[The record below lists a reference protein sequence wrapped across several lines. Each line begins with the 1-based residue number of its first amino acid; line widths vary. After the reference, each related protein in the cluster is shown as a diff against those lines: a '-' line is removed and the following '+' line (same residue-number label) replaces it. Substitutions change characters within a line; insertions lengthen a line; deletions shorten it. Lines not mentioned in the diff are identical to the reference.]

1 MFSQWDQPQFP
12 RIGSIEKKLQPIHS
26 STWPCPFCQ
35 LQAEEAGCLV
45 VGLQGMP
52 HKAQMVQ
59 ESWIIINAVY
69 KCDCC
74 FICIYIYTLLYVM
87 FISYPWL
94 YITRVYI
101 YIHTCSHVFNFL
113 SYAQNKQGDAV
124 RTMWDSPDANSINHP
139 RFFHQT
145 WIEMVGKKMVKR
157 SDASQM
163 VGYFLTMLVQYQ
175 HHGYVWPSPT

>member
-1 MFSQWDQPQFP
+1 MYVLSMGSTPVSQNWFDW
-12 RIGSIEKKLQPIHS
+12 KKLQPIHS

-69 KCDCC
+69 KCDSC
-74 FICIYIYTLLYVM
+74 FIWIYIYTLLYVR

-101 YIHTCSHVFNFL
+101 YTYMFSCIQFSVIRPEQARGCS
-113 SYAQNKQGDAV
+113 QD
-124 RTMWDSPDANSINHP
+124 D
-139 RFFHQT
+139 
-145 WIEMVGKKMVKR
+145 VGFTRCQLHK
-157 SDASQM
+157 
-163 VGYFLTMLVQYQ
+163 
-175 HHGYVWPSPT
+175 PSPFFFTRHG